1 MRPLPLLILS
11 GILFLSTTTLA
22 QMKSLNANDTLAA
35 ANLSPKEF
43 REIIADLKKGAFD
56 IPQSWTTELRLRRIN
71 LGKRSGIVI
80 QGTSL
85 LCGGTGNCQT
95 WVFRQANGKWTSM
108 FAADQVPIAEG
119 FDLGPTAT
127 RGIADLTISTNL
139 SADGSKRVKYKFDGK
154 RYRPKFE

>member
-1 MRPLPLLILS
+1 MRTLPLLTLS

-22 QMKSLNANDTLAA
+22 QMKSLNAHDTLAA

-43 REIIADLKKGAFD
+43 REIIAELKESAFD

-95 WVFRQANGKWTSM
+95 WVFSPSQWKVDFNVRCGPSPNCR
-108 FAADQVPIAEG
+108 G
-119 FDLGPTAT
+119 F
-127 RGIADLTISTNL
+127 
-139 SADGSKRVKYKFDGK
+139 
-154 RYRPKFE
+154 